1 MVNYDKSVVFFST
14 NSIDVMKDDVKEM
27 LRIDNKALAEKYLGL
42 PTALG
47 RNVKGAFEYMPTK
60 VKGLVGSWT
69 GREASCA
76 GREVLL
82 KSSSYPY
89 IPYELLSYPKE
100 QLQEDEDYYCQLLVG
115 HLN

>member
-1 MVNYDKSVVFFST
+1 MINQQFFFST
-14 NSIDVMKDDVKEM
+14 NSTDVMKDDVKEI
-27 LRIDNKALAEKYLGL
+27 LRIDNEALAEKYLGL

-82 KSSSYPY
+82 KSKAQAIPTYPM
-89 IPYELLSYPKE
+89 SCSCPKE
-100 QLQEDEDYYCQLLVG
+100 QLQEDEDY
-115 HLN
+115 